1 MTIGRSCLV
10 EPTDDI
16 AQVELIACALLVSTK
31 AFNHSDVVIDWT
43 EKWDSWEGLVS
54 VFSVSNL
61 SRAQTKIANCH

>member
-1 MTIGRSCLV
+1 LV
-10 EPTDDI
+10 EPTDNI
-16 AQVELIACALLVSTK
+16 AQVELIAWALLISTK